1 MLTSKRKV
9 EAVESRVTVKEQC
22 HSQNQSGDRSLG
34 LSDFCSLQRNSVSL
48 AATKL
53 TISKAPAR
61 LAVAS
66 LLAVACMHG
75 RLFGIASGLNR
86 NAVARV
92 RSHAGRA
99 SP

>member
-9 EAVESRVTVKEQC
+9 ERVEKVLKSRVTAKEQC
-22 HSQNQSGDRSLG
+22 HSQNQSGDISLG
-34 LSDFCSLQRNSVSL
+34 LSDFCSLERKSVSL

-75 RLFGIASGLNR
+75 TSG
-86 NAVARV
+86 
-92 RSHAGRA
+92 GGC
-99 SP
+99 